1 MQFSRLY
8 VLDGARGIAAFCIL
22 LFHVVPRSPFS
33 NLYIA
38 VDFFFVLS
46 GFVLATSVSRINS
59 LLSAR
64 KFISARFLRIFPM
77 ALAVYV
83 YTACYD
89 LLIILKH
96 WILDEP
102 QTPVIIL
109 NIPTLIVSFLMIQVF
124 YEPAQWV
131 NYPIWS
137 LSAEWLTN
145 IFVAMIRVFT
155 AKGKYISILIG
166 VCFVCASLVFESG
179 AVNQIGRA
187 LLGFSAGLIAFEF
200 RALLLKH
207 QKITVTI
214 FLSLVPVYFFIQ
226 DLGVLSSLVTVWPF
240 AAGIIYL
247 SQVNT
252 TSSASRIYTKVG
264 KYSYG
269 FYMWHFPMLT
279 LAGILI
285 KAIGLNVATL
295 FGTLLLIVLGSILSI
310 IATKISLVFFEQPIK
325 KKWVNKL

>member
-1 MQFSRLY
+1 
-8 VLDGARGIAAFCIL
+8 
-22 LFHVVPRSPFS
+22 
-33 NLYIA
+33 
-38 VDFFFVLS
+38 
-46 GFVLATSVSRINS
+46 
-59 LLSAR
+59 
-64 KFISARFLRIFPM
+64 
-77 ALAVYV
+77 
-83 YTACYD
+83 
-89 LLIILKH
+89 
-96 WILDEP
+96 
-102 QTPVIIL
+102 
-109 NIPTLIVSFLMIQVF
+109 
-124 YEPAQWV
+124 
-131 NYPIWS
+131 
-137 LSAEWLTN
+137 
-145 IFVAMIRVFT
+145 MIRVFT